1 MGSRFDWNWF
11 PALVSLRTPELDKRT
26 HRRRKAMTA
35 CTAVGGA
42 GPGPWAVVSV
52 RAGGV
57 VGRRVGRNPIGN
69 DRSRGGAIGRRG
81 AADGSEDLCEG
92 GSAACDWDR
101 VGFQWRVVQRQTF
114 GGGMDVRTTV
124 QVEPGTLSGLLA
136 LHFDQESTDAL
147 AEISLRDEWA
157 DQPNGTDWAE
167 RAHAKTRRLVG
178 RGACR
183 EGLPTLPGRGFIFVL
198 DRWLT
203 PPANLRQ
210 ASGLG

>member
-11 PALVSLRTPELDKRT
+11 PSLVSLLPPELDKRT
-26 HRRRKAMTA
+26 YRRRKAMTA

-42 GPGPWAVVSV
+42 GPEPLAVVSV
-52 RAGGV
+52 RAGEV

-81 AADGSEDLCEG
+81 AADGCEDLCEG

-114 GGGMDVRTTV
+114 GGVMDVRTSV
-124 QVEPGTLSGLLA
+124 QVEPGTLSGLSA

-167 RAHAKTRRLVG
+167 WAHAREKAG
-178 RGACR
+178 WERGLSGGVA
-183 EGLPTLPGRGFIFVL
+183 
-198 DRWLT
+198 D
-203 PPANLRQ
+203 PAGAGIYFCVRPV
-210 ASGLG
+210 ADAAG